1 MPLGPKYP
9 VAMNRPAVVVLG
21 SPSARMR
28 RRLVAAAERVPGAC
42 IVFSG
47 WEGEAEEMRSLWRG
61 SPDVELVLEPT
72 AATTAENAA
81 RTLPLLLERGVT
93 EAVIVCAPLHLPRA
107 AWIFRRVYER
117 HGVGVRFAV
126 ARAAP
131 TPGAVVWELA
141 ALTVARRQMQAARA
155 ELKSKWAG
163 PHGRP
168 SAPLQVE
175 GWRAPPA
182 DR

>member
-1 MPLGPKYP
+1 
-9 VAMNRPAVVVLG
+9 MNRDAVVVLG

-28 RRLVAAAERVPGAC
+28 RRLVAAAERVPAGC
-42 IVFSG
+42 VVFSG

-81 RTLPLLLERGVT
+81 RTLPLLLERSVAK
-93 EAVIVCAPLHLPRA
+93 AVVVCAPLHLPRA

-117 HGVGVRFAV
+117 HGVAVRFAV

-141 ALTVARRQMQAARA
+141 ALTVARRQMQAARS
-155 ELKSKWAG
+155 ELSRQKS
-163 PHGRP
+163 
-168 SAPLQVE
+168 SSS
-175 GWRAPPA
+175 
-182 DR
+182 